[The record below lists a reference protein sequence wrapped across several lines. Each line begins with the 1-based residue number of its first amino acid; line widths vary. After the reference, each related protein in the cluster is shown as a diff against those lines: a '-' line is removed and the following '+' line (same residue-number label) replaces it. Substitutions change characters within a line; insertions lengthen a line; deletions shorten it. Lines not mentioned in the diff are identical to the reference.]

1 MSCRHAARAL
11 YFQAVIVFGY
21 KDVVSSEAPLPV
33 THGIDD
39 ALDPG
44 ELRILRI
51 GVEAAV
57 ALQRV
62 RPTNPR

>member
-1 MSCRHAARAL
+1 MSCRHAAGAL

-44 ELRILRI
+44 ELRI